1 MICQSETFVYLA
13 RRRKGLIIDR
23 SDEYMFGNVQRILT
37 SAEVLFFS
45 LENSTI
51 ASGEV
56 NTILVITVRAFQ

>member
-13 RRRKGLIIDR
+13 RSRKGLIIDR